1 MVYGMNNIFSQSVAT
16 MGDILLLLFRVALIY
31 PVLNIH
37 PYPVEGSNSYDQ
49 LMVLQ
54 SNGDTTNIVAQYQTR
69 RLTFYSITFELWFN
83 LISIDIS

>member
-1 MVYGMNNIFSQSVAT
+1 MNNIFSQSVAT
-16 MGDILLLLFRVALIY
+16 MGDILLLLFWVALIY

-54 SNGDTTNIVAQYQTR
+54 SNGEQYSGSVPDQEVNILFHYIWIVVQ
-69 RLTFYSITFELWFN
+69 S
-83 LISIDIS
+83 D